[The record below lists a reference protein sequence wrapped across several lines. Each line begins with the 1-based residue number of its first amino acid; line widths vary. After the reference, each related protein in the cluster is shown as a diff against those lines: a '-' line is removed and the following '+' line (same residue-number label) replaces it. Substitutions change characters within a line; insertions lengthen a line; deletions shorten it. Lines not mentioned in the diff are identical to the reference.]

1 MKLTK
6 KIGLSYY
13 TLNLNAE
20 QTAYWKSIS
29 KMDIP
34 RFRKQEIRKAFI
46 RDLYIDQKLG
56 GYDNAVKALKSL
68 DMTLTAISPKIK

>member
-29 KMDIP
+29 KMDISQ
-34 RFRKQEIRKAFI
+34 FRKQEIRKAFI
-46 RDLYIDQKLG
+46 RDLYVDQKLG

-68 DMTLTAISPKIK
+68 DMTLTAISSKIK